1 MKIQHIVKKFII
13 KGIINGTILKSD
25 TPINFLSFIDVKTG
39 IIKDP
44 SSNIFQKSIKN
55 VILVF
60 PHAVGSSVGAYSIYS
75 LKSNNKLPNAM
86 LCKNADLIV
95 SSGCALANIPLATIY
110 DNKYKELQT
119 GDEIILS

>member
-1 MKIQHIVKKFII
+1 MKTQQTVKKFII
-13 KGIINGTILKSD
+13 KGMINGIVLKSD
-25 TPINFLSFIDVKTG
+25 MPINFLSLIDVKTG

-44 SSNIFQKSIKN
+44 SSNLFQKSIKN

-60 PHAVGSSVGAYSIYS
+60 PHAIGSSVGAYSIYS
-75 LKSNNKLPNAM
+75 LKSNNKLPSAM

-110 DNKYKELQT
+110 DNKYEELQT
-119 GDEIILS
+119 GDEIMIS